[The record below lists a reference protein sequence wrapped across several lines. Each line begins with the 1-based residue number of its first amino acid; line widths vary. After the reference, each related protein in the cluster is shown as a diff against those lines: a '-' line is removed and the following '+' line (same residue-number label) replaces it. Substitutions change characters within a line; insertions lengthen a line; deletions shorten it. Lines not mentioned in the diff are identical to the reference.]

1 MSSQKKYV
9 NWHIAIT
16 LISAALFIPFLG
28 AVHLFDWDEIN
39 FAECAR
45 EMIVT
50 HNYSQVQINFQPFWE
65 KPPLFIWLQVLSMKL
80 FGVNEFAARFPD
92 AVCGILTL
100 NIIYYLGRKY
110 NNHTFGLLW
119 VVCYGASFLP
129 FLYFKSGIIDPW
141 FNLFIFL
148 SICFLLQWFNNNL
161 AIKINTSAIYAGLFA
176 GLAILT
182 KGSVAVLIIG
192 LTFLVIWVRLRF
204 NPFVNVKNLLLF
216 ILTFLISGLSWFI
229 FEIAVGN
236 LAVIKEFIDYQ
247 VRLFETH
254 DSGHEGFRLYHF
266 VVLLVGCFPASIF
279 FIPAHI
285 KNPSDTPFQ
294 VYVKKWMLTLF
305 WVVLIIFT
313 IVNTK
318 IVHYSSMCYFPLT
331 YLAAYKLHD
340 IIYSQKKLNRFVYAL
355 GLFLIVV
362 LGIAFTA
369 AGLISY
375 FIPTIANSNLIDDK
389 FAVASL
395 LTPVSWLGFEWV
407 VGVLFLILSVYFY
420 ANLHKNKKYL
430 FGLFATSLVSIWLI
444 TLLIVPKVEPYSQG
458 PAIEF
463 YESLKGKDCYVETI
477 GFKSYAYMFYTNR
490 QPSHNT
496 PEMVTF
502 AKNEKARV
510 EKEGGENFDFSLFC
524 LNWMLW
530 KDKLDKPAYF
540 AAKITDREE
549 IKKLHPG
556 LIELY
561 TKGGFVFYKRL
572 PFTNNH

>member
-1 MSSQKKYV
+1 MSITKKY
-9 NWHIAIT
+9 NWHLIIT
-16 LISAALFIPFLG
+16 LVSAVLFIPFLG

-80 FGVNEFAARFPD
+80 FGVNDFAARFPD

-100 NIIYYLGRKY
+100 NIIYYLGKKY

-119 VVCYGASFLP
+119 TICYATSFLP

-161 AIKINTSAIYAGLFA
+161 SKKINTSSIYAGLFA

-182 KGSVAVLIIG
+182 KGPVALLIIG
-192 LTFLVIWVRLRF
+192 LTFLVVWIRLRF
-204 NPFVNVKNLLLF
+204 NPFSNLKNLISF
-216 ILTFLISGLSWFI
+216 IVVFIISGLSWFI
-229 FEIAVGN
+229 FEIATGN
-236 LAVIKEFIDYQ
+236 LAIIKEFIDYQ
-247 VRLFETH
+247 IRLLNTH

-266 VVLLVGCFPASIF
+266 VVLLVGCFPASVF
-279 FIPAHI
+279 FIPSHT

-294 VYVKKWMLTLF
+294 KYVKQWMLILF

-340 IIYSQKKLNRFVYAL
+340 IIYSRKKLNGVVFSL
-355 GLFLIVV
+355 GLFLIIV
-362 LGIAFTA
+362 LGIVFTA
-369 AGLISY
+369 AGLIKY
-375 FIPTIANSNLIDDK
+375 FIPAITKSNLIDDK
-389 FAVASL
+389 FAVDSL
-395 LTPVSWLGFEWV
+395 QTPVTWLGFEWV
-407 VGVLFLILSVYFY
+407 IGILFLVFSIYFFV
-420 ANLHKNKKYL
+420 NLHKGKKYMY
-430 FGLFATSLVSIWLI
+430 GLFATSLATIWLI

-463 YESLKGKDCYVETI
+463 YKSLKDKDVYVETI

-490 QPSHNT
+490 QPQHNSADMLRYINK
-496 PEMVTF
+496 ER
-502 AKNEKARV
+502 EQQSKA
-510 EKEGGENFDFSLFC
+510 GGEEFEFSLYS
-524 LNWMLW
+524 LNWMLQ
-530 KDKLDKPAYF
+530 KNIDKTAYF
-540 AAKITDREE
+540 AAKTTE
-549 IKKLHPG
+549 IENIKRDHPD

-561 TKGGFVFYKRL
+561 RKGGFVFYKRL
-572 PFTNNH
+572 PLTNNH